1 MKMAVCRITSQL
13 TLGKK
18 KPPLL
23 NVLSTVQHRHSG
35 KIDTNLHFPDWF
47 LTPQAVHRVIEREQI
62 STVLGF
68 LTAFSHLQKLLGIRD
83 YREAEKYRSEVI

>member
-1 MKMAVCRITSQL
+1 MAVYRITSQL

-18 KPPLL
+18 KPSIL

-35 KIDTNLHFPDWF
+35 KIDEDLYFPAWF
-47 LTPQAVHRVIEREQI
+47 LTSQAVHRVIERKQI
-62 STVLGF
+62 SRVLGF
-68 LTAFSHLQKLLGIRD
+68 LTAFSHLQNLLCIKA